1 MIEGL
6 YTRKQARIATPS
18 RNPDRRALFLLEAVP
33 IDMRFVLLL
42 SSVGALVTS
51 AALDE
56 EHSTELLNLRMVTN
70 PGVILHKTP
79 GPLRDGGPVGEDFPG
94 SLPAR
99 FVRQAWGIDGPRSPG
114 GTVIMNQTSACTVGD
129 GEVAVDDDDS
139 LDARVGAAILSR
151 AKEMFDERGL
161 RDELDAFLQSGVSNP
176 DAGPRRMHWVG
187 INILPEQSLALHAHP
202 NVEFVY
208 IVEGVMH
215 EHRIVDPSIE
225 KKRAY
230 VPETVEVNGETHLKY
245 SGPDLHSIDASK
257 EGVFSHYEYHA
268 GEMFI
273 NAIGDV
279 HQSYTRGEGVK
290 LLVMWGD
297 GNADV
302 PDGQSPQNS
311 AFLNRHSAK
320 AWD

>member
-1 MIEGL
+1 M
-6 YTRKQARIATPS
+6 
-18 RNPDRRALFLLEAVP
+18 
-33 IDMRFVLLL
+33 
-42 SSVGALVTS
+42 
-51 AALDE
+51 
-56 EHSTELLNLRMVTN
+56 
-70 PGVILHKTP
+70 
-79 GPLRDGGPVGEDFPG
+79 
-94 SLPAR
+94 
-99 FVRQAWGIDGPRSPG
+99 
-114 GTVIMNQTSACTVGD
+114 
-129 GEVAVDDDDS
+129 
-139 LDARVGAAILSR
+139 AAIGEFAGVPLFVFIDDFATFFYQFRLASR
-151 AKEMFDERGL
+151 CLWYSGIVMLDPEL
-161 RDELDAFLQSGVSNP
+161 RKL
-176 DAGPRRMHWVG
+176 W
-187 INILPEQSLALHAHP
+187 
-202 NVEFVY
+202 Y

-320 AWD
+320 AWDAWLKIIFFEKMSCD